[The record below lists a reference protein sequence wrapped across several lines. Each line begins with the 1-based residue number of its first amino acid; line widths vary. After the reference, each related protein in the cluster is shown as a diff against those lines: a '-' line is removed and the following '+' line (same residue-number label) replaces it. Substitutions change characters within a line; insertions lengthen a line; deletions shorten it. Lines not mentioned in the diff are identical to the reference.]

1 MGGVRAFPGR
11 ENCVYNESGF
21 TCKVPPGSY
30 FMMGDN
36 RDNSSDSREDVGYVP
51 AENLEGR
58 ALFRFFST
66 DGSAHFWEVWKWPF
80 AVRYS
85 RILTLVK

>member
-1 MGGVRAFPGR
+1 MPRWTSSVAVRVLTGCSSDP
-11 ENCVYNESGF
+11 
-21 TCKVPPGSY
+21 K
-30 FMMGDN
+30 
-36 RDNSSDSREDVGYVP
+36 RDDSREAVGYVP

-66 DGSAHFWEVWKWPF
+66 DGSAHLWEVWKWPF
-80 AVRYS
+80 AIRYS

>member
-1 MGGVRAFPGR
+1 
-11 ENCVYNESGF
+11 
-21 TCKVPPGSY
+21 
-30 FMMGDN
+30 
-36 RDNSSDSREDVGYVP
+36 VGYVP

-66 DGSAHFWEVWKWPF
+66 DGSARIWEVWKWPF
-80 AVRYS
+80 AIRYS